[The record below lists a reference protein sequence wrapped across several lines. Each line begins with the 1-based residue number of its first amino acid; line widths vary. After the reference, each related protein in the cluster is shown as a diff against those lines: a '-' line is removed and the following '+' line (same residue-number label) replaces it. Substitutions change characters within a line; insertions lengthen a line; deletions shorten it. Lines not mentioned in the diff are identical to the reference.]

1 MSLLYLKNQL
11 IKNQLAIEIDMRV
24 IQKLEMEYF
33 IMTKQFKQMSIDL
46 ITDVKEDGELVTT
59 TYKTKG
65 FIPFSKLMKITKKL
79 EGMDKLSEQEAMEET
94 FKVICEDLYE
104 NQFTVEQL
112 MDGLHAPDAAKV
124 IEENIT
130 FLSTG
135 ELPKKEDKK

>member
-1 MSLLYLKNQL
+1 
-11 IKNQLAIEIDMRV
+11 MRV

-135 ELPKKEDKK
+135 ELPKKEKEDKK

>member
-1 MSLLYLKNQL
+1 
-11 IKNQLAIEIDMRV
+11 MRV

-33 IMTKQFKQMSIDL
+33 IMTKQFKQMSIEL
-46 ITDVKEDGELVTT
+46 ITDVKEDGEVVVT

-124 IEENIT
+124 IEENIS

>member
-1 MSLLYLKNQL
+1 
-11 IKNQLAIEIDMRV
+11 
-24 IQKLEMEYF
+24 
-33 IMTKQFKQMSIDL
+33 MTKQFKQMSIEL
-46 ITDVKEDGELVTT
+46 ITDVKEDGEVVVT

-104 NQFTVEQL
+104 NQFTFDQL

-135 ELPKKEDKK
+135 ELPKKEKEDKK

>member
-124 IEENIT
+124 IEENIS

>member
-1 MSLLYLKNQL
+1 
-11 IKNQLAIEIDMRV
+11 MRV

-124 IEENIT
+124 IEENIS

>member
-33 IMTKQFKQMSIDL
+33 IMTKQFKQMSIEL
-46 ITDVKEDGELVTT
+46 ITDVKEDGEVVVT

-104 NQFTVEQL
+104 NQFTFDQL

>member
-1 MSLLYLKNQL
+1 
-11 IKNQLAIEIDMRV
+11 MRV

-33 IMTKQFKQMSIDL
+33 IMTKQFKQMSIEL
-46 ITDVKEDGELVTT
+46 ITDVKEDGEVVVT

-104 NQFTVEQL
+104 NQFTFDQL

>member
-33 IMTKQFKQMSIDL
+33 IMTKQFKQMSIEL
-46 ITDVKEDGELVTT
+46 ITDVKEDGEVVVT